1 MSLLGSTLLAPV
13 ESLVNTALDADP
25 ATRHRLARLG
35 AGRIL
40 QIHSDGLK
48 NSVAAGDLYIRTGE
62 DRLYLQGSHSGA
74 VDARLSGSARALA
87 ALLTA
92 SEPRQAL
99 YDPEL
104 SLTGSTDLA
113 EGVQRLFRD
122 LDIDWEDRLA
132 PLLGNVAAHQ
142 LGQWLRGARRQ
153 TRETG
158 SRLETILRDYL
169 NEEADWVTGRAE
181 FNALR
186 DDVDALRLRLDRLEA
201 RARELTAGTGPDGGA
216 EKGATN

>member
-1 MSLLGSTLLAPV
+1 MSLLSSTLLAPV
-13 ESLVNTALDADP
+13 ESLVNTALAADP
-25 ATRHRLARLG
+25 ASRHRLSRLG

-48 NSVAAGDLYIRTGE
+48 NGVASGDLYLRTGD
-62 DRLYLQGSHSGA
+62 DRLYLQGSHDGP
-74 VDARLSGSARALA
+74 VDARLSGSAQALA

-99 YDPEL
+99 YNPEL
-104 SLTGSTDLA
+104 TLTGSTDLA

-122 LDIDWEDRLA
+122 LDIDWEDRLT

-142 LGQWLRGARRQ
+142 LGQWLRSAGRQ

-158 SRLETILRDYL
+158 NRLETILKDYL

-181 FNALR
+181 FNAFR
-186 DDVDALRLRLDRLEA
+186 ADVDALRLRLDRLQA
-201 RARELTAGTGPDGGA
+201 RARELAGRTARNED
-216 EKGATN
+216 ATK

>member
-1 MSLLGSTLLAPV
+1 MPLLGSTLLAPV
-13 ESLVNTALDADP
+13 ESLVNTALGADP
-25 ATRHRLARLG
+25 ASRHRLTRLG

-40 QIHSDGLK
+40 QVHSDGLK
-48 NSVAAGDLYIRTGE
+48 SGMARGDLYIRTGD
-62 DRLYLQGSHSGA
+62 DRLYLQGSHNGP
-74 VDARLSGSARALA
+74 VDARLGGSARALA

-104 SLTGSTDLA
+104 TLTGDTGLA
-113 EGVQRLFRD
+113 EGVQRLFRE

-142 LGQWLRGARRQ
+142 LGQWLRSAGRQ

-158 SRLETILRDYL
+158 GRLESILRDYL

-181 FNALR
+181 FNAFR
-186 DDVDALRLRLDRLEA
+186 EEVDALRLRLDRLQA
-201 RARELTAGTGPDGGA
+201 RARELTSRDARSND
-216 EKGATN
+216 ATK

>member
-1 MSLLGSTLLAPV
+1 MSLLSSTLLAPV
-13 ESLVNTALDADP
+13 ESLVNAALAADP
-25 ATRHRLARLG
+25 ASRHRLARLG

-48 NSVAAGDLYIRTGE
+48 NGVASGDLFIRTGE
-62 DRLYLQGSHSGA
+62 DRLYLQGSHSGP
-74 VDARLSGSARALA
+74 VDARLAGSARALA

-104 SLTGSTDLA
+104 TMTGNTDLA
-113 EGVQRLFRD
+113 EGIQRLFRD

-153 TRETG
+153 GRETG
-158 SRLETILRDYL
+158 TRLESILKDYL

-181 FNALR
+181 FNAFR
-186 DDVDALRLRLDRLEA
+186 EDVDTLRLRLDRLQA
-201 RARELTAGTGPDGGA
+201 RARELTARSGRDF
-216 EKGATN
+216 